1 MPNIHHT
8 VHSFLLLNHRANVR
22 LDRKEFNEALQ
33 DYDRSLDLMKVDG
46 ENEKG
51 IGRYPEYADTF
62 VGTNY
67 TSFFFLI
74 PFILFIRS
82 RLGL

>member
-1 MPNIHHT
+1 MLKCRIYT
-8 VHSFLLLNHRANVR
+8 TAHSFLVLNRRANVR

-46 ENEKG
+46 ENDKG

-62 VGTNY
+62 VGNQHFCA
-67 TSFFFLI
+67 SFFFFNI
-74 PFILFIRS
+74 NYTIS
-82 RLGL
+82 